1 MASSD
6 AVRSRLR
13 RLEERIDRRWL
24 PLLVATVAVVL
35 AAATVG
41 RHLLTPLAVS
51 RDSALFQHAG
61 WYVLRGATPYVDFFD
76 VKPPLI
82 YAVTTVLAAL
92 SGGNMAVLHLL
103 GVAVAAAAVGAG
115 VVGVGVLTHR
125 VTGDGTAA
133 YAAGVSLFVF
143 PTVYAFPS
151 LGIRPKYLA
160 FCFGVGALVWAVDD
174 RPAASGAAAAASA
187 GFWQLGALVAA
198 LVVAVGYRRGG
209 RRGAGLTVAGG
220 VAVAA
225 AVVAPFV
232 AAGLTVPLVV
242 ETVIA
247 PVYAVER
254 YTLAGRVLEAV
265 VEVGLAGVVLVGVGA
280 YGWLQGLDRATARY
294 WWVAAGGAA
303 YALQFLLEMQGAIE
317 LVFLFAFAG
326 VGVGAVVAGRRT
338 AGRRLRVLALVVL
351 LAAANGYWAAG
362 PVTPARDGMEAAQE
376 TVGVS
381 DYERLPERP
390 ADAPSMSTIYWEK
403 RRPERCHYRFGKKQR
418 YFAAETGG
426 SLEKSRCGQ
435 WPFESPPREWVPE
448 CASGPGPRGTGTN
461 SAVPRDRQ
469 RHRRN
474 PKQSVTICHRG
485 VLLHST
491 S

>member
-13 RLEERIDRRWL
+13 RLEERIDRHWL

-103 GVAVAAAAVGAG
+103 SVAVAAAAVGSG
-115 VVGVGVLTHR
+115 VVAVGVLTHR

-209 RRGAGLTVAGG
+209 RRGTGLTVAGG

-242 ETVIA
+242 ETIIA
-247 PVYAVER
+247 PGLRGRAVHPR
-254 YTLAGRVLEAV
+254 GTVPRGRRRGRSRRGRAGRRRCLR
-265 VEVGLAGVVLVGVGA
+265 LAAGPRPGDGAVLVGRRRRRRV
-280 YGWLQGLDRATARY
+280 RA
-294 WWVAAGGAA
+294 
-303 YALQFLLEMQGAIE
+303 
-317 LVFLFAFAG
+317 
-326 VGVGAVVAGRRT
+326 
-338 AGRRLRVLALVVL
+338 
-351 LAAANGYWAAG
+351 
-362 PVTPARDGMEAAQE
+362 
-376 TVGVS
+376 
-381 DYERLPERP
+381 
-390 ADAPSMSTIYWEK
+390 
-403 RRPERCHYRFGKKQR
+403 
-418 YFAAETGG
+418 
-426 SLEKSRCGQ
+426 
-435 WPFESPPREWVPE
+435 
-448 CASGPGPRGTGTN
+448 
-461 SAVPRDRQ
+461 AVP
-469 RHRRN
+469 
-474 PKQSVTICHRG
+474 S
-485 VLLHST
+485 
-491 S
+491 

>member
-1 MASSD
+1 MATQGV
-6 AVRSRLR
+6 ARSRLD
-13 RLEERIDRRWL
+13 RLEERLGRLDEFLDRHWL
-24 PLLVATVAVVL
+24 SLLVATVVVVF
-35 AAATVG
+35 AGATAG
-41 RHLLTPLAVS
+41 RFLLTPFAVN

-61 WYVLRGATPYVDFFD
+61 WYVLQGATPYVDFFD

-82 YAVTTVLAAL
+82 YAVTAVLAAL

-103 GVAVAAAAVGAG
+103 SVAVGTAAVGAG
-115 VVGVGVLTHR
+115 VVLVGVLTHR
-125 VTGDGTAA
+125 LTGDGTAA

-160 FCFGVGALVWAVDD
+160 FCFGMGALVLAVDD
-174 RPAASGAAAAASA
+174 RPGASGAAAAASA
-187 GFWQLGALVAA
+187 GFWQLGVLVAG

-209 RRGAGLTVAGG
+209 RRGAALAVAGG

-232 AAGLTVPLVV
+232 AAGLVVPLVV
-242 ETVIA
+242 ETVVA

-254 YTLAGRVLEAV
+254 YTLAGRLLEAI
-265 VEVGLAGVVLVGVGA
+265 VEVGVAGVALLVVGA
-280 YGWLQGLDRATARY
+280 YGWIRGLDRAGRY
-294 WWVAAGGAA
+294 WWVAVGGAA
-303 YALQFLLEMQGAIE
+303 YALQALLEMQGAIE
-317 LVFLFAFAG
+317 LVFLFAFVG
-326 VGVGAVVAGRRT
+326 VGAGAVVAGRRSSD
-338 AGRRLRVLALVVL
+338 RRLRVLAVVIL

-362 PVTPARDGMEAAQE
+362 PVTPIKDEVEAAQE
-376 TVGVS
+376 SVGVS

-390 ADAPSMSTIYWEK
+390 ADAPSMSTVYWEK

-435 WPFESPPREWVPE
+435 WPFASPPREWLLE
-448 CASGPGPRGTGTN
+448 RALPG
-461 SAVPRDRQ
+461 
-469 RHRRN
+469 
-474 PKQSVTICHRG
+474 
-485 VLLHST
+485 
-491 S
+491 